1 MISSATD
8 VQIHTVYLYVV
19 LTHTIY
25 IYVLHR
31 SLMVMDS
38 PSCGHCA
45 GHGGGGNNFGS
56 CDLSCDKLKGHSS
69 ICGPILRWFSLACTF
84 ECNSQSCVCY
94 FVQYCV
100 I

>member
-1 MISSATD
+1 MYSATD
-8 VQIHTVYLYVV
+8 VQIQTVYVYVV
-19 LTHTIY
+19 LIHTVY

-56 CDLSCDKLKGHSS
+56 CDLSCDKLRSQFYLWTFLMMVF
-69 ICGPILRWFSLACTF
+69 IACTF
-84 ECNSQSCVCY
+84 ECNSQSCVC
-94 FVQYCV
+94 V
-100 I
+100 ILYSIV